1 MVYYLCQ
8 AKRQYARPCS
18 MSVRFKADIVD
29 AAVWQWVKGY
39 LLDPERLAEG
49 ITSYAAMQ
57 QEENAPLQERLRV
70 VEDLL
75 RNNRTQLERL
85 LDLYLGGEF
94 SKELLTERKSRL
106 ETTISALD
114 DERSGLL
121 AHIAARSLAPEEV
134 MELQGFAANVA
145 AGLARA
151 DEEDYPVRRQII
163 ETLRVEGTLA
173 VEDGHRV
180 LYVRCLIGEE
190 GRFIVDRNK
199 DEERGSRCHPGLPKP
214 HGSGLNGLRR
224 PSLVTGGAGLGLP
237 PARPANAS
245 MRSHRLGSAPQ
256 LRSVLPR
263 GRRRHCSDCRSL
275 GCAVSLVLSPSTL
288 LADVR
293 MWRGG
298 YHGPCDV
305 SRRILA
311 DSNDTG
317 PQSDTL
323 WMPNYGPGPLPIL
336 TLDSA
341 RYLTRLSTFPATCL
355 GRAPLGTPWYPSDP
369 EQMFGSTPSWTVRAA
384 RPGSQSP

>member
-1 MVYYLCQ
+1 M
-8 AKRQYARPCS
+8 
-18 MSVRFKADIVD
+18 
-29 AAVWQWVKGY
+29 W
-39 LLDPERLAEG
+39 
-49 ITSYAAMQ
+49 
-57 QEENAPLQERLRV
+57 
-70 VEDLL
+70 LL
-75 RNNRTQLERL
+75 R
-85 LDLYLGGEF
+85 D
-94 SKELLTERKSRL
+94 
-106 ETTISALD
+106 D
-114 DERSGLL
+114 DEGRTTNDEGSYPFRRWSFVFRRSTKTRPLVQGRG
-121 AHIAARSLAPEEV
+121 AR
-134 MELQGFAANVA
+134 
-145 AGLARA
+145 
-151 DEEDYPVRRQII
+151 
-163 ETLRVEGTLA
+163 
-173 VEDGHRV
+173 
-180 LYVRCLIGEE
+180 
-190 GRFIVDRNK
+190 
-199 DEERGSRCHPGLPKP
+199 SRCHPGLPKP
-214 HGSGLNGLRR
+214 HGPGLNGLRR

-237 PARPANAS
+237 PTRRANAS

-317 PQSDTL
+317 PQSDTP

-355 GRAPLGTPWYPSDP
+355 GRASLGTPVVPIRP
-369 EQMFGSTPSWTVRAA
+369 RADFRFDA
-384 RPGSQSP
+384 